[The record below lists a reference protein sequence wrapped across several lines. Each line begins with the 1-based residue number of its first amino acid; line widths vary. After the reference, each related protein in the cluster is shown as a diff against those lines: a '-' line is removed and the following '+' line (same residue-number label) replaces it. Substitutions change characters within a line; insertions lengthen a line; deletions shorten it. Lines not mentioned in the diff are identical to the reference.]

1 MRSPSVRLKHSST
14 SPRRLSGYLLFFY
27 TGCCCFV
34 FYRVSAFFFFGH
46 PFLES
51 VFFLVARLAISSSS
65 FPARM
70 ALRSSSTSSFRVH
83 YHRSTVLFQQLRRV
97 WQFGN
102 AGQNGLAVISFTVIV
117 VERSANWF
125 LTHQEWSN
133 NLIVSRDLLKKYT
146 RFRWHSAAN
155 AAMLFAANIW
165 RRLHVPEPRLLS
177 DELSTCCRS
186 G

>member
-1 MRSPSVRLKHSST
+1 MGICYFSILVVVA
-14 SPRRLSGYLLFFY
+14 LLF
-27 TGCCCFV
+27 TV
-34 FYRVSAFFFFGH
+34 FQRFSFSAILSSNLSFSWLRDWLFLLLLFQQEWHLVSK
-46 PFLES
+46 
-51 VFFLVARLAISSSS
+51 AIGYFS
-65 FPARM
+65 R
-70 ALRSSSTSSFRVH
+70 SSTSSFRVH
-83 YHRSTVLFQQLRRV
+83 YHRSTVFFQQLRRV

-102 AGQNGLAVISFTVIV
+102 TGQNELAVISFTVIV

-133 NLIVSRDLLKKYT
+133 NLIVFRDLLKKYT